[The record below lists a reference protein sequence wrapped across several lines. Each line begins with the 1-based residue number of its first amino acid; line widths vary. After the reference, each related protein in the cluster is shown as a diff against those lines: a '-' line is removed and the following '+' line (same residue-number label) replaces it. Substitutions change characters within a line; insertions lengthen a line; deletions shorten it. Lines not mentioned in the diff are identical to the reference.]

1 MIRLSVTR
9 HAKEGENVKDVSNAS
24 SACYSKGM
32 HFIDI
37 RLHILLNTACGD
49 IGYYKAFMIVEITA
63 AWLQKCLLKN
73 GANSSLLPTVF
84 SLTR

>member
-63 AWLQKCLLKN
+63 ACIQAPKMLVEEWGKQ
-73 GANSSLLPTVF
+73 
-84 SLTR
+84 